1 MKQPMKMK
9 SKTIVISV
17 ILISSFLACNKSGRA
32 DTLAEK
38 PGLSKDTA
46 RTTTEASRGILPDSI
61 DLSKV
66 PFSEKAL
73 GAFPVFNPPT
83 DLVPLNKP
91 LTRDF
96 DRLFFPT
103 REGMI
108 PIEGKVYKA
117 FITSGTGKE
126 WSLPYF
132 EKSYKDLISA
142 AGGVLIFQG
151 KVPQKELD
159 RIKDEATY
167 FGEEGSID
175 YNNNVVKVYAIRRK
189 DGDHLFV
196 QLSGYSAGGSIQ
208 ILQLP
213 KAVK

>member
-1 MKQPMKMK
+1 MK
-9 SKTIVISV
+9 SKTVLMSV
-17 ILISSFLACNKSGRA
+17 ILTSLFFACNKSGKA
-32 DTLAEK
+32 DTLHEK
-38 PGLSKDTA
+38 SVHHTDTISSAQEAAKDVV
-46 RTTTEASRGILPDSI
+46 PDSI
-61 DLSKV
+61 DLTKV
-66 PFSEKAL
+66 PFSEKEL
-73 GAFPVFNPPT
+73 GAFPVFNPPA

-117 FITSGTGKE
+117 FITSVTGKE
-126 WSLPYF
+126 WSLPFF
-132 EKSYKDLISA
+132 EKSYKDLITA

-175 YNNNVVKVYAIRRK
+175 YTNNVVKVYAIRRK
-189 DGDHLFV
+189 EGDHVFV

-213 KAVK
+213 KAKK

>member
-1 MKQPMKMK
+1 MK
-9 SKTIVISV
+9 SKTVLVSI
-17 ILISSFLACNKSGRA
+17 ILTSLFFAFNKSGKANAIHEKPIFQA
-32 DTLAEK
+32 DT
-38 PGLSKDTA
+38 
-46 RTTTEASRGILPDSI
+46 ASAAQETVRNLVPDSI
-61 DLSKV
+61 DLSKL
-66 PFSEKAL
+66 PFSEKELA
-73 GAFPVFNPPT
+73 AFPVFSPPS
-83 DLVPLNKP
+83 DIVPLNKP

-108 PIEGKVYKA
+108 PLEGKVYKA
-117 FITSGTGKE
+117 FLTSVTGKE

-132 EKSYKDLISA
+132 EKSYKNVITA
-142 AGGVLIFQG
+142 AGGILLYQA

-175 YNNNVVKVYAIRRK
+175 YTNNVVKVYAVRRK
-189 DGDHLFV
+189 EGDHLFI

-213 KAVK
+213 KTEK

>member
-1 MKQPMKMK
+1 MK
-9 SKTIVISV
+9 SKTILMSV
-17 ILISSFLACNKSGRA
+17 ILTSLFFACNKSGKA
-32 DTLAEK
+32 DTLSEK
-38 PGLSKDTA
+38 SGLAKDTA
-46 RTTTEASRGILPDSI
+46 VTKAEASSGILPDSI

-66 PFSEKAL
+66 PFSEKEL
-73 GAFPVFNPPT
+73 GAFPVFYPPT

-91 LTRDF
+91 LIRDF

-117 FITSGTGKE
+117 FITSVTGKE

-132 EKSYKDLISA
+132 EKSYKDLITA

-175 YNNNVVKVYAIRRK
+175 YTNNVVKVYAIRRK
-189 DGDHLFV
+189 EGDNLFV
-196 QLSGYSAGGSIQ
+196 QFSGYSAGGSIQ

>member
-1 MKQPMKMK
+1 MK
-9 SKTIVISV
+9 SKTILMSL
-17 ILISSFLACNKSGRA
+17 ILAGLFFACNKSGKA
-32 DTLAEK
+32 ETSAEK
-38 PGLSKDTA
+38 SELAKDTVLA
-46 RTTTEASRGILPDSI
+46 VAEQTSNILPDSI

-66 PFSEKAL
+66 PFSEKEL
-73 GAFPVFNPPT
+73 SVFPVFNPPA
-83 DLVPLNKP
+83 DLAPLNKP

-117 FITSGTGKE
+117 FITSITGKE
-126 WSLPYF
+126 WSLPFF
-132 EKSYKDLISA
+132 EKSYKDLITA

-159 RIKDEATY
+159 RIKDEASY

-175 YNNNVVKVYAIRRK
+175 YTNNVVKVYAIRRK
-189 DGDHLFV
+189 EGDHIFI
-196 QLSGYSAGGSIQ
+196 QISGYSAGGSIQ

-213 KAVK
+213 KANK